1 MTNHKYMLF
10 DESRWTQA
18 RFPDRQRFRIFCP
31 AKFLHGANATFG
43 LSGKTN
49 KCAEIGECGI
59 VNPGVGFWKK
69 RGCIL
74 PKRFSASDR
83 VDGFPKI
90 KKPCQNASSVSFD
103 DWDWLI
109 ESEAADGVRGVFPDS
124 WKLLHLLDRSR
135 ETSAVSI
142 HDGLCGGVQ
151 ISRAHVIA
159 EALPCA
165 QHIVFG
171 SASQ

>member
-1 MTNHKYMLF
+1 
-10 DESRWTQA
+10 
-18 RFPDRQRFRIFCP
+18 
-31 AKFLHGANATFG
+31 
-43 LSGKTN
+43 
-49 KCAEIGECGI
+49 
-59 VNPGVGFWKK
+59 
-69 RGCIL
+69 
-74 PKRFSASDR
+74 
-83 VDGFPKI
+83 
-90 KKPCQNASSVSFD
+90 FD

-171 SASQ
+171 SASQCSKIREAAEPFIVIRNDGGDLSLLEHELRDEDGVWVARSAPMEVAAVAAIRTEEAAA